1 VEDNPI
7 RRRLSRLAAIEEEDE
22 EEEKRHRD
30 DSIKKTPMKLSPRR
44 NSTVTFPDVSKDK
57 VSI

>member
-22 EEEKRHRD
+22 EEEKRHRA
-30 DSIKKTPMKLSPRR
+30 LRR
-44 NSTVTFPDVSKDK
+44 HQ
-57 VSI
+57 